1 VSRAFSSAVL
11 TKLQTEGK
19 HLLPKINDMCIVPL
33 PHSFA
38 CSIDH
43 VNHMTDEKQIE
54 NKIEMKFIWACL
66 LSSKST
72 AKNLLSIE
80 SIKKLV
86 FKVTIFS
93 NKNLKQKL
101 SFEKKLVSF

>member
-66 LSSKST
+66 LSSKEHCEKSI
-72 AKNLLSIE
+72 NIDSIE
-80 SIKKLV
+80 S
-86 FKVTIFS
+86 
-93 NKNLKQKL
+93 
-101 SFEKKLVSF
+101 